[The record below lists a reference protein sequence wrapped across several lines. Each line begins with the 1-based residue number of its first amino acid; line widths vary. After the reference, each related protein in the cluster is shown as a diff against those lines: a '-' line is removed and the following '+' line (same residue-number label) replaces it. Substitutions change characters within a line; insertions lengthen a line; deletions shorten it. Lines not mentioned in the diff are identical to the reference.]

1 MVDSYDSPLFNQT
14 IQAWLPPTQATRNH
28 LSSELETIKQKQTK
42 LRERVREAQQNS
54 ISRGKSQKK
63 TRDSQQ
69 VWGVGSF
76 KVIFGPKK
84 SWPKSFLKV

>member
-69 VWGVGSF
+69 V
-76 KVIFGPKK
+76 
-84 SWPKSFLKV
+84 